1 MGHADHGHIGQRV
14 LRAED
19 ERLLKG
25 QGRYVADFEPAG
37 TLHAAFVRSPYA
49 HALIKRIDS

>member
-1 MGHADHGHIGQRV
+1 MGHAEHGHIGQRV

-37 TLHAAFVRSPYA
+37 TLHAAFVRSP
-49 HALIKRIDS
+49 